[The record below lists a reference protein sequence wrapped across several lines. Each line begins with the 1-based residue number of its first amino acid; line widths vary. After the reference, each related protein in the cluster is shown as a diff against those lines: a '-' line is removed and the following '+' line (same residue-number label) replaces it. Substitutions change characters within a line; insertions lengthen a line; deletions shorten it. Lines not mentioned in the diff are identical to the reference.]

1 MGELI
6 IKQVA
11 NHGLYFTDLSRR
23 VLQLVYTTLNE
34 EWVVTL
40 PVKQPI
46 AVHVRL
52 VLPDYG
58 YCWLTADNQ
67 GEGYA
72 GGIIDLL
79 AELWQSQ
86 LARVQRLAV
95 QYKQSVDLTGV
106 MSRWQAGAR
115 FAALA
120 GIVVIGEDLE
130 LAHAWNA
137 IAHPASTSKRC
148 NPLISATLFQCG
160 PSWLKLDPIQKPDI
174 LRPQEQWRL
183 ISAVANCTVL
193 PCFWGWVEYQRGQ
206 LLWEPLD
213 RIAAYA
219 AENQMLL
226 KSFAICWGGSLP
238 PWFKVLDFTDQLLA
252 IEGWACT
259 LIQRYGEQIDI
270 WEFVNEMH
278 DWNFA
283 NPLQWNHEQIL
294 QITRLVSDIVG
305 YLAPGKPRIIN
316 NCLVWGEY
324 VQEGKGGGP
333 WSPLTYLE
341 DVIAAGI
348 AFEGIGLQWI
358 FRYTGQENR
367 DLLEC
372 ALHLERFASLGKA
385 LYLTEMGV
393 PASPRPRGAPANVPL
408 DAAVGWRGTWTAERQ
423 AAWLDAWYTIAA
435 SHGVVLMN
443 WWDFADQDAFIVN
456 GGMVDV
462 DGQPK
467 PVYRHWLDLCA
478 RNRWGRFSNNK
489 QNEKVES

>member
-1 MGELI
+1 MGDLV

-11 NHGLYFTDLSRR
+11 NHGLYFTDLSHRT
-23 VLQLVYTTLNE
+23 LQLVYTTLNND
-34 EWVVTL
+34 EWLVTL
-40 PVKQPI
+40 PSEQPI
-46 AVHVRL
+46 TAHVRL

-58 YCWLTADNQ
+58 YCWLTADSQ
-67 GEGYA
+67 GEGYV
-72 GGIIDLL
+72 GGKIDLL
-79 AELWQSQ
+79 AEVWQSQ
-86 LARVQRLAV
+86 LARVQRLAI
-95 QYKQSVDLTGV
+95 QYQQSVDLASV
-106 MSRWQAGAR
+106 MSQWQAGAGL
-115 FAALA
+115 AALT

-130 LAHAWNA
+130 LAHAQNA
-137 IAHPASTSKRC
+137 IAHPAPNNKRC

-160 PSWLKLDPIQKPDI
+160 PSWLQLDPIQKPDI
-174 LRPQEQWRL
+174 LRPQAQWPL

-219 AENQMLL
+219 AENHMLL
-226 KSFAICWGGSLP
+226 KSFAICWGGCLP
-238 PWFKVLDFTDQLLA
+238 PWFRELDFTDQLLA
-252 IEGWACT
+252 IEHWACA
-259 LIQRYGEQIDI
+259 LIQRYGQQIDI

-283 NPLQWNHEQIL
+283 NPLLWNHEQIL
-294 QITRLVSDIVG
+294 QITRLVSEVVG
-305 YLAPGKPRIIN
+305 GLAPGKPRVIN

-333 WSPLTYLE
+333 WIPLTYLE
-341 DVIAAGI
+341 EVIAAGI

-358 FRYTGQENR
+358 FRYAGQENR

-372 ALHLERFASLGKA
+372 ALHLERFASLDKA

-393 PASPRPRGAPANVPL
+393 PASPLPRGASADAPL

-423 AAWLDAWYTIAA
+423 AAWLEAWYTIAA
-435 SHGVVLMN
+435 SHGVVFMN

-456 GGMVDV
+456 GGMVDA
-462 DGQPK
+462 DGRPK
-467 PVYRHWLDLCA
+467 LVYYRWLDVCA

-489 QNEKVES
+489 QNEKV